1 VELGIPVA
9 GELQASGEAASDFLP
24 LDDETMR
31 RVTVSEMSEAEPAR
45 PAATATAGT
54 SSDRLI
60 GIVVHRLLQ
69 RADFAADLSD
79 DQLHQSAAVL
89 LGAAAPVELGDRE
102 SLIKEVIAGFRQ
114 IALRGDIQEL
124 YLSGRP
130 FHEVPFSMQAG
141 GRIVRGSIDC
151 LVAAPDRVTVLEFK
165 TGRPRPE
172 HQAQIEVYRAAA
184 RALFPDL
191 PVESRLV
198 YMSDPAV
205 A

>member
-1 VELGIPVA
+1 
-9 GELQASGEAASDFLP
+9 
-24 LDDETMR
+24 
-31 RVTVSEMSEAEPAR
+31 MSPA
-45 PAATATAGT
+45 T

-60 GIVVHRLLQ
+60 GILVHRLLQ
-69 RADFAADLSD
+69 RADFASDLGD
-79 DQLHQSAAVL
+79 DQLHQSTAAL
-89 LGAAAPVELGDRE
+89 LGTAPPVELADRE
-102 SLIKEVIAGFRQ
+102 LLIKEVMAGFRQ
-114 IALRGDIQEL
+114 IAARGDVREL

-130 FHEVPFSMQAG
+130 FHEVPFTMQRD

-151 LVAAPDRVTVLEFK
+151 LIAAPDCVTVLEFK

-198 YMSDPAV
+198 FMSDPAV